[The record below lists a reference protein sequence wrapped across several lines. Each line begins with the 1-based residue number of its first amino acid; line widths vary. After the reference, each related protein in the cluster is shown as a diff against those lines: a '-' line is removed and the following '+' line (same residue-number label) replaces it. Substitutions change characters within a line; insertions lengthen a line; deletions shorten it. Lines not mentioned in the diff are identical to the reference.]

1 MSKNFYITTP
11 IYYVN
16 DVPHI
21 GHAYTTVAADV
32 TSRYRRMM
40 GDRVFFLTG
49 TDEHGQKVEKT
60 AAAQGITPSELADR
74 VVVRFRDLWKKLN
87 ISNQD
92 FIRTTEP
99 RHHNAVQAL
108 WKTVAEKGDIYQ
120 GEYEDWYCTPCE
132 TFLTELQLT
141 GGKCPDCGRQPERLK
156 EESYFFRMS
165 RYGEKLLKHIEEHPD
180 FIQPTSRRNEIVQ
193 FVRGGLKDLSISRT
207 TFSWGIPVPGN
218 SRHVVYVWFDALV
231 NYLSALGYP
240 GDQESFRAFWPADI
254 HVIGK
259 DILRFHAV
267 YWPAFLMAADLP
279 LPKQIFSHG
288 WWTLKGEKMSKSKGN
303 VVDPSAMVERYGAD
317 PFRYFL
323 LREVPF
329 GQDGDFSESALV
341 GRFNSDLAN
350 DLGNLFSRV
359 TAMLAKYCGGKTP
372 APSHEGKLKEKAEAV
387 IRDVDRYMADL
398 AFSRALQEIWGL
410 INAAN
415 RFVDQQAPWALAK
428 DPAQAGTLEHV
439 MYDLVETLRIVT
451 LLITPFMPD
460 TGEKAASILGLAQGW
475 CQRDLLSW
483 GKTPEGRRISVAEP
497 LFPRVEQTVPAEKTE
512 SQGRKK
518 KTERPESEHNAA
530 EEITIQDFA
539 RMDLRAGVIRE
550 AEAVPKSDRLI
561 RLQVDIGGAEPRQVV
576 AGIAQSYAP
585 SDLVGKGVVVLANLK
600 PTRLMGVESCGMVL
614 AVEGEKGL
622 VLLNMDGPVVPGK
635 RVR

>member
-1 MSKNFYITTP
+1 MSKNFYMTTP

-74 VVVRFRDLWKKLN
+74 VVVRFRDLWDKLN

-99 RHHNAVQAL
+99 RHHKAVQAL
-108 WKTVAEKGDIYQ
+108 WKTVAEKGDIYE

-165 RYGEKLLKHIEEHPD
+165 RYGEKLLKHIEEHPG
-180 FIQPTSRRNEIVQ
+180 FIQPESRRNEIVQ

-218 SRHVVYVWFDALV
+218 PRHVVYVWFDALA

-240 GDQESFRAFWPADI
+240 EDQERFRDFWPADI
-254 HVIGK
+254 HIIGK

-267 YWPAFLMAADLP
+267 YWPAFLMAAGLP

-288 WWTLKGEKMSKSKGN
+288 WWTLEGEKMSKSKGN
-303 VVDPSAMVERYGAD
+303 VVDPSTMVERYGAD

-359 TAMLAKYCGGKTP
+359 TAMLAKYCGGRAP
-372 APSHEGKLKEKAEAV
+372 SPSHEGELRERAEAV
-387 IRDVDRYMADL
+387 IRDVDRCMADL

-415 RFVDQQAPWALAK
+415 RFVDQKAPWALAK
-428 DPAQAGTLEHV
+428 EPAQAGALERV

-512 SQGRKK
+512 SESRKK
-518 KTERPESEHNAA
+518 KAAGTENEHKAA

-561 RLQVDIGGAEPRQVV
+561 RLQVDIGEAGPRQVV

-622 VLLNMDGPVVPGK
+622 VLLGMDGPVVPGK